1 MSFVTY
7 PNSVTPAK
15 AGVQLTVGPSRKV
28 GWAPAFA
35 GATWEL
41 EV

>member
-1 MSFVTY
+1 MSSVTN
-7 PNSVTPAK
+7 PNPVTPAK
-15 AGVQLTVGPSRKV
+15 AGVQLTVVPSRKV

-35 GATWEL
+35 GATGEF